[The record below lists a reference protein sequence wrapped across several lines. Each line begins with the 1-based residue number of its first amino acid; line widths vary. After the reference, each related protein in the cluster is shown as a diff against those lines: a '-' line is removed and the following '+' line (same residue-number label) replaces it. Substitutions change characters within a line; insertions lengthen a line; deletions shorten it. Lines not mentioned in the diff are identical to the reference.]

1 MDKAGINTEI
11 YGAHSTRAA
20 STSAAH
26 RKNIDTNRILATAG
40 WSNENTF
47 SKFYNKTVTDLTSNY
62 GQDLVSAV
70 MGHS

>member
-20 STSAAH
+20 STSAA
-26 RKNIDTNRILATAG
+26 RTKNIDTDRILAATG

-47 SKFYNKTVTDLTSNY
+47 SKFYNKMVTDVTSNY
-62 GQDLVSAV
+62 GQDLVAAV
-70 MGHS
+70 MSQG